1 MICSLLAD
9 SLCGNKDCSSI
20 EQFADGFSLLV
31 LFCVLVS
38 FSGFVVVGCGF
49 VISTA
54 IGRGGAGADTGRGR

>member
-1 MICSLLAD
+1 MICSMLTD

-31 LFCVLVS
+31 LFCVLAS

-49 VISTA
+49 IITTA
-54 IGRGGAGADTGRGR
+54 LHRDEAETRRER